1 MKVPDTY
8 LDRAGRKNNQY
19 VFISYSHQEKEQVYP
34 MLEELFQAGINFW
47 YDKELRHGDVWNEE
61 VRGILN
67 APECVGAIFF
77 LTDHIASSDAIS
89 QEIQAAN
96 ECAKNREFAILPV
109 LIDFSTYENLMHRV
123 LESNISHI
131 TDFAALTKDGA
142 RIMLMNDGKVT
153 DSLIGDCEQI
163 GASEKNYIEI
173 RGTRYSVLDGE
184 RVHYH
189 KLGSYPNNPSGIKA
203 PILWRLVSRRGNVLK
218 FVSQYCLDFVEYKS
232 ACFISRAAF
241 GLDDRKEVLSLDL
254 IDSATIAENGDT
266 IGRAIATDYADFK
279 RSQSFRAFW
288 VRGEDGN
295 LLLYNTMNKDVG
307 EVPDPENDI
316 FTAGIRL
323 VMELDDDQIKTEG

>member
-1 MKVPDTY
+1 
-8 LDRAGRKNNQY
+8 
-19 VFISYSHQEKEQVYP
+19 
-34 MLEELFQAGINFW
+34 
-47 YDKELRHGDVWNEE
+47 
-61 VRGILN
+61 
-67 APECVGAIFF
+67 
-77 LTDHIASSDAIS
+77 
-89 QEIQAAN
+89 
-96 ECAKNREFAILPV
+96 
-109 LIDFSTYENLMHRV
+109 MHRV